1 MLLARFVVCIAAV
14 ARRDCRMFV
23 CIAAVA
29 RRDCRMFVC
38 IAAVARRDCRMFMCL
53 VGVRPCYSRARLSMA
68 STSITPS

>member
-1 MLLARFVVCIAAV
+1 MLLTSLVVRIAAV

-38 IAAVARRDCRMFMCL
+38 L
-53 VGVRPCYSRARLSMA
+53 VSVRPCYSSARLSMA

>member
-29 RRDCRMFVC
+29 L
-38 IAAVARRDCRMFMCL
+38 MCL
-53 VGVRPCYSRARLSMA
+53 VGVRLCYSRARLSMA

>member
-1 MLLARFVVCIAAV
+1 MLLARFV
-14 ARRDCRMFV
+14 V

-53 VGVRPCYSRARLSMA
+53 VGVRPYYSSARLSMA